1 MARTASSAWT
11 ASLLLCAV
19 IVEAHAQGVERP
31 PADDSDVLVGPP
43 DMTAPLPRALPP
55 SNDDS
60 GALPIDWPTVLEL
73 ARASNLEIQ
82 LAFEKVNEAHVQ
94 VDLAR
99 LQWIPSLKVGST
111 WLNSAGRRQDI
122 PGPIIEA
129 SKSSLFS
136 GALAEAQIDLPK
148 VAVDVLRARQQVFAR
163 SGELDRVTRAE
174 VQKVSNAYIDLVAA
188 QAGAAISVELSQLI
202 RDLVERTQQL
212 KDQGFGTDVDV
223 LSSRVNLQ
231 SQLQREIQAKQ
242 GQLAA
247 SAQLVMLLHMDPST
261 RLVANWEHLAPITLV
276 DESQSEEELIQ
287 QALAQGPGVAE
298 VATLLSAL
306 DEQQR
311 QLRRIGLVPTVSI
324 TSGLGAFGGGEGS
337 TLGDF
342 GDRTDV
348 GVSAYWDVLKIMGTK
363 HTREMFASKRRQAV
377 LEQQK
382 LESRLAAGVKVA
394 RSRAVEARKMIREAE
409 VEVDLAI
416 QRYALSKKRM
426 EAGLLQ
432 MPALEMLPAIGILGA
447 ARANYLQA
455 VIEFNK
461 AQVELMYL
469 LGRHVPEAT
478 YLEPNCPPRRYVDGR
493 LVPGEPSNLMPVEAV
508 AEEPATPVRP

>member
-1 MARTASSAWT
+1 
-11 ASLLLCAV
+11 
-19 IVEAHAQGVERP
+19 
-31 PADDSDVLVGPP
+31 
-43 DMTAPLPRALPP
+43 
-55 SNDDS
+55 
-60 GALPIDWPTVLEL
+60 
-73 ARASNLEIQ
+73 
-82 LAFEKVNEAHVQ
+82 
-94 VDLAR
+94 
-99 LQWIPSLKVGST
+99 
-111 WLNSAGRRQDI
+111 
-122 PGPIIEA
+122 
-129 SKSSLFS
+129 
-136 GALAEAQIDLPK
+136 
-148 VAVDVLRARQQVFAR
+148 
-163 SGELDRVTRAE
+163 
-174 VQKVSNAYIDLVAA
+174 
-188 QAGAAISVELSQLI
+188 
-202 RDLVERTQQL
+202 
-212 KDQGFGTDVDV
+212 
-223 LSSRVNLQ
+223 
-231 SQLQREIQAKQ
+231 
-242 GQLAA
+242 
-247 SAQLVMLLHMDPST
+247 MLLHMDPST

-287 QALAQGPGVAE
+287 QAMAQGPGVAE

-324 TSGLGAFGGGEGS
+324 ASGLGAFGGGEGS
-337 TLGDF
+337 ALGDF

-363 HTREMFASKRRQAV
+363 HTREMFAVKRRQAV

-382 LESRLAAGVKVA
+382 LEARLAAGVKVA

-432 MPALEMLPAIGILGA
+432 MPALEMLPAIGILGS

-493 LVPGEPSNLMPVEAV
+493 LVPSEPSHLMPVEAV
-508 AEEPATPVRP
+508 AEEPPAPAGP